1 MAGTTLNITDAG
13 RAALIAGDHTGT
25 TARKVV
31 QVGFATAPFDFT
43 PALQVLPS
51 ELKRVST
58 IAGENIASDTIHVT
72 IRDDGA
78 EQFKLYGFGL
88 YLDNGVLLGT
98 YCQAEPIMEKSPVA
112 ILLLA
117 VDVVFKSLDVTALS
131 FGETNFTN
139 PPATTERQGVV
150 ELATNEETQ
159 EGTDKLRVVTPAALT
174 ARTSTEARTGLVQ
187 LATDAEAG
195 TGKDD
200 TKAVTPKKL
209 AAQLTKK
216 AELAGSNK
224 QAFAVAVATTAEQAV
239 PLGQADERYA
249 TPAAVKEAKDMAG
262 RALKTAEAA
271 LPSSGGDMTGPI
283 NLKGQSVELQLT
295 DTQQAITQGRFRMVS
310 AGGQLVIDR
319 NTAADGGFSTFVR
332 VCAIEGNGNVTT
344 PGTVTS
350 GGIKTQANLNLPP
363 YNNDGKGFLE
373 FGGDTVAWRLF
384 SVGASGDLQINTY
397 NTNGTVKAQPLSI
410 NWTTGQAAFSAR
422 PTFATAVPW
431 DSSNLKAPLTAEGGP
446 LNAHKGLNFSVGYG
460 RTALTVSPVGSDSI
474 GGSHLDWSGNRTSA
488 LQIDCP
494 TNTQAYMG
502 LRWTQWGARHL
513 AAIDVYAGGSNGSAP
528 ILSMHVGGRANAFT
542 FNGDGN
548 FALQGA
554 VTTGGGGV
562 LAADG
567 NVYMPWAGQWLSTY
581 LTNLNNSITYVNNTK
596 AGAGAQCQRAGAT
609 QSFGVI
615 SGNPVLPHP
624 WVVVGLT
631 GPGNGTANAIT
642 VYGDWLRNQ

>member
-13 RAALIAGDHTGT
+13 RAALVAPDHTGT

-72 IRDDGA
+72 IRDDGTD
-78 EQFKLYGFGL
+78 QFKLYGFGL

-117 VDVVFKSLDVTALS
+117 VDVVFKSLDVTALT

-139 PPATTERQGVV
+139 PPATTARQGVV
-150 ELATNEETQ
+150 ELATDEETQ
-159 EGTDKLRVVTPAALT
+159 DGTDKLRAVTPAALA
-174 ARTSTEARTGLVQ
+174 ARTSTESRTGLVQ
-187 LATDAEAG
+187 LATDVETTA
-195 TGKDD
+195 GKDD

-224 QAFAVAVATTAEQAV
+224 QAFAVAVATTTEQAV

-249 TPAAVKEAKDMAG
+249 TPAAVKEAKDTAS

-271 LPSSGGDMTGPI
+271 LPSSGGDISGPVNVKGPTG
-283 NLKGQSVELQLT
+283 ELQFT
-295 DTQQAITQGRFRMVS
+295 DGVEPVTAGRFRMISSGRSFV
-310 AGGQLVIDR
+310 LDR
-319 NTAADGGFSTFVR
+319 NTAAGGDFSTYLRILQIDGAGNASLPGSVT
-332 VCAIEGNGNVTT
+332 GNGFKTRANV
-344 PGTVTS
+344 
-350 GGIKTQANLNLPP
+350 NLPA

-373 FGGDTVAWRLF
+373 FGGDSPVWRVYAV
-384 SVGASGDLQINTY
+384 SASGNLVFNTY
-397 NTNGTVKAQPLSI
+397 SVDGSNKDTPLLI
-410 NWTTGQAAFSAR
+410 NYASGQASFAMR
-422 PTFATAVPW
+422 PSFNGATPY
-431 DSSNLKAPLTAEGGP
+431 DTKNLVNPLTAEGGS
-446 LNAHKGLNFSVGYG
+446 LSAHKGLNFSVGYG
-460 RTALTVSPVGSDSI
+460 RTALTISPVGSDSI
-474 GGSHLDWSGNRTSA
+474 GGAWADWNGNRTPA

-494 TNTQAYMG
+494 NSGGAYMG
-502 LRWTQWGARHL
+502 IRWTQWGVRHL
-513 AAIDVYAGGSNGSAP
+513 AAIEAHAGGNDRATP
-528 ILSMHVGGRANAFT
+528 VVTMHVGGRTNAFT

-548 FALQGA
+548 LGLQGA

-581 LTNLNNSITYVNNTK
+581 LTNLNNSISYVNNTK

-642 VYGDWLRNQ
+642 VYGDWMRNQ

>member
-13 RAALIAGDHTGT
+13 RAALVSGDHTGT

-58 IAGENIASDTIHVT
+58 IAGENIAPDTIHVT

-78 EQFKLYGFGL
+78 DQFKLYGFGL

-98 YCQAEPIMEKSPVA
+98 YCQVEPIMEKSPVA

-117 VDVVFKSLDVTALS
+117 VDVVFKSLDVTALT

-139 PPATTERQGVV
+139 PPATTARQGVV
-150 ELATNEETQ
+150 ELATDEETQ
-159 EGTDKLRVVTPAALT
+159 DGTDKLRAVTPAALA
-174 ARTSTEARTGLVQ
+174 ARTSTEGRTGLIQ
-187 LATDAEAG
+187 LATDAEAVA
-195 TGKDD
+195 GKDD

-249 TPAAVKEAKDMAG
+249 TPAAVKEAKDTAS

-271 LPSSGGDMTGPI
+271 LPSSGGDLTGPV
-283 NLKGQSVELQLT
+283 NVKGPTGELQFT
-295 DTQQAITQGRFRMVS
+295 DGVEPVTAGRFRMISSGRSFV
-310 AGGQLVIDR
+310 LDR
-319 NTAADGGFSTFVR
+319 NMAAAGDFSMYLRILQIDGSGNASLPGSVT
-332 VCAIEGNGNVTT
+332 GNGFKTRANV
-344 PGTVTS
+344 
-350 GGIKTQANLNLPP
+350 NLPA

-373 FGGDTVAWRLF
+373 FGGDSPVWRLY
-384 SVGASGDLQINTY
+384 SVGASGNLVFNTY
-397 NTNGTVKAQPLSI
+397 NADGSNKDTPVVI
-410 NWTTGQAAFSAR
+410 NYASGQANFAVR
-422 PTFATAVPW
+422 PSFNGATPY
-431 DSSNLKAPLTAEGGP
+431 DTKNLVNPLTAEGGP
-446 LNAHKGLNFSVGYG
+446 LNANKGLNFSAGYG
-460 RTALTVSPVGSDSI
+460 RTALTVSPVGADSI
-474 GGSHLDWSGNRTSA
+474 GGSHAEWSATRAPA

-494 TNTQAYMG
+494 NNQAAYMG

-513 AAIDVYAGGSNGSAP
+513 AAIDCYAGGSNGSVP
-528 ILSMHVGGRANAFT
+528 FISMHVGGRANAFT
-542 FNGDGN
+542 FNGNGDFATAGMI
-548 FALQGA
+548 FLGGGGALQG
-554 VTTGGGGV
+554 
-562 LAADG
+562 DG
-567 NVYMPWAGQWLSTY
+567 NLYMPWAGQWLSTY
-581 LTNLNNSITYVNNTK
+581 LTNLNNGK

-642 VYGDWLRNQ
+642 VYGDWMRNQ

>member
-25 TARKVV
+25 NARKVV
-31 QVGFATAPFDFT
+31 QVGFATAPFDFS

-78 EQFKLYGFGL
+78 DQFKLYGFGL

-98 YCQAEPIMEKSPVA
+98 YCQAAPIMEKSPVA

-117 VDVVFKSLDVTALS
+117 VDVVFKSLDVTALT

-139 PPATTERQGVV
+139 PPATTARQGVV
-150 ELATNEETQ
+150 ELATDEETQ
-159 EGTDKLRVVTPAALT
+159 DGTDKLRAVTPAALA
-174 ARTSTEARTGLVQ
+174 ARTSTESRTGLVQ
-187 LATDAEAG
+187 LATDTEVTA
-195 TGKDD
+195 GKDD
-200 TKAVTPKKL
+200 AKAVTPKKL

-216 AELAGSNK
+216 ADLAGSTK
-224 QAFAVAVATTAEQAV
+224 QAFAVASAAAVEHAV

-249 TPAAVKEAKDMAG
+249 TPVAVKDAKDTAT

-271 LPSSGGDMTGPI
+271 VPSSGGDVTGPI
-283 NLKGQSVELQLT
+283 NIKGPTGELQFT
-295 DTQQAITQGRFRMVS
+295 DAVEPVTAGRFRMVS
-310 AGGQLVIDR
+310 AGRSFVLDR
-319 NTAADGGFSTFVR
+319 NTAAAGDFSTYLRMLQVDGS
-332 VCAIEGNGNVTT
+332 GNAALAGSVTGSGFKTRGNVTL
-344 PGTVTS
+344 
-350 GGIKTQANLNLPP
+350 AA

-373 FGGDTVAWRLF
+373 FGGDSPVWRLY
-384 SVGASGDLQINTY
+384 SVSASGNLVFNTY
-397 NTNGTVKAQPLSI
+397 NADGSNKDTPLVI
-410 NWTTGQAAFSAR
+410 NYASGQASFTAR
-422 PTFATAVPW
+422 PSFNGATPY
-431 DSSNLKAPLTAEGGP
+431 DTKNLVNPLTAEGGP
-446 LNAHKGLNFSVGYG
+446 LNANKGLNFSAGYG
-460 RTALTVSPVGSDSI
+460 RTALTVSPVGADSI
-474 GGSHLDWSGNRTSA
+474 GGAHGEWSATRAPA

-494 TNTQAYMG
+494 NNQAAYMG

-513 AAIDVYAGGSNGSAP
+513 AAIDCYAGGSNGSVP
-528 ILSMHVGGRANAFT
+528 VLSMHVGGRANAFT
-542 FNGDGN
+542 FNGNGDIAIQGMLYVGAGG
-548 FALQGA
+548 ALSG
-554 VTTGGGGV
+554 
-562 LAADG
+562 DG

-581 LTNLNNSITYVNNTK
+581 LTNLNNGK

-642 VYGDWLRNQ
+642 VYGDWMRNQ

>member
-13 RAALIAGDHTGT
+13 RAALVAGDHTGT
-25 TARKVV
+25 TARKVA
-31 QVGFATAPFDFT
+31 QVGFATAPFDFS

-78 EQFKLYGFGL
+78 DQFKLYGFGL

-98 YCQAEPIMEKSPVA
+98 YCQAAPIMEKSPVA

-117 VDVVFKSLDVTALS
+117 VDVVFKSLDVTALT

-139 PPATTERQGVV
+139 PPATTARQGVV
-150 ELATNEETQ
+150 ELATDEETQ
-159 EGTDKLRVVTPAALT
+159 DGTDKLRAVTPAALA
-174 ARTSTEARTGLVQ
+174 ARTSTEGRTGLVQ
-187 LATDAEAG
+187 LATDAEVVA
-195 TGKDD
+195 GKDD
-200 TKAVTPKKL
+200 AKAVTPKKL

-224 QAFAVAVATTAEQAV
+224 QAFAVATAATAEQAV

-249 TPAAVKEAKDMAG
+249 TPAAVKDAKDTAG

-271 LPSSGGDMTGPI
+271 VPSSGGDVTGSI
-283 NLKGQSVELQLT
+283 NIKGPTGELQFT
-295 DTQQAITQGRFRMVS
+295 DAVEPVTAGRFRMVS
-310 AGGQLVIDR
+310 AGRSFVLDR
-319 NTAADGGFSTFVR
+319 NTAAAGDFSTYLRMLQVDGS
-332 VCAIEGNGNVTT
+332 GNASLAGSVTGSGFKTRANV
-344 PGTVTS
+344 
-350 GGIKTQANLNLPP
+350 NLPA

-373 FGGDTVAWRLF
+373 FGGDSPVWRQY
-384 SVGASGDLQINTY
+384 SVSTSGNLVFNTY
-397 NTNGTVKAQPLSI
+397 NADGSHKDTPLVI
-410 NWTTGQAAFSAR
+410 NYASGQASFTAR
-422 PTFATAVPW
+422 PSFNGATPY
-431 DSSNLKAPLTAEGGP
+431 DTKNLVNPLTAEGGP
-446 LNAHKGLNFSVGYG
+446 LNANKGFNFSAGYG
-460 RTALTVSPVGSDSI
+460 RTALTVSPVGADSI
-474 GGSHLDWSGNRTSA
+474 GGSHSEWSATRAPA

-494 TNTQAYMG
+494 NNQAAYMG

-513 AAIDVYAGGSNGSAP
+513 AAIDCYAGGSNGSVP
-528 ILSMHVGGRANAFT
+528 VLSMHVGGRANAFT
-542 FNGDGN
+542 FNGNGDIAIQGMLYVGAGG
-548 FALQGA
+548 ALSG
-554 VTTGGGGV
+554 
-562 LAADG
+562 DG

-581 LTNLNNSITYVNNTK
+581 LTNLNNGK

-642 VYGDWLRNQ
+642 VYGDWMRNQ